1 MKNVAPTAL
10 AGYRE
15 VDARGSDDAIIIRD
29 LCKSFNGRTV
39 LDNICCT
46 IPRGQFVVL
55 LGPSGGGKSTLFRC
69 LTRLIEPDSGNITID
84 GTEITSLSRR
94 DLNLFRRK
102 IGFVFQQFNL
112 VKRFNAVDN
121 VLAARLGY
129 TSLVRVLLRCFK
141 PQDRQLALA
150 CLDSV
155 GLLQQAYQRAEKLS
169 GGQQQR
175 VAIARA
181 FAQQGNLILA
191 DEPISSLDPE
201 SSENVL
207 QILQRAARERGFSV
221 LCSLHQVDLA
231 EHYADSIVALK
242 NGRVFFNGPSKDFTP
257 DMCEE
262 LYRASKA

>member
-1 MKNVAPTAL
+1 
-10 AGYRE
+10 
-15 VDARGSDDAIIIRD
+15 
-29 LCKSFNGRTV
+29 
-39 LDNICCT
+39 
-46 IPRGQFVVL
+46 
-55 LGPSGGGKSTLFRC
+55 
-69 LTRLIEPDSGNITID
+69 
-84 GTEITSLSRR
+84 
-94 DLNLFRRK
+94 
-102 IGFVFQQFNL
+102 
-112 VKRFNAVDN
+112 
-121 VLAARLGY
+121 GY

-207 QILQRAARERGFSV
+207 QILQRAARERG
-221 LCSLHQVDLA
+221 
-231 EHYADSIVALK
+231 
-242 NGRVFFNGPSKDFTP
+242 
-257 DMCEE
+257 
-262 LYRASKA
+262 

>member
-1 MKNVAPTAL
+1 MRAVAPETL
-10 AGYRE
+10 TGSRE
-15 VDARGSDDAIIIRD
+15 VPARNSDVIVIQN

-39 LDNICCT
+39 LNNINCT
-46 IPRGQFVVL
+46 VPKGQFVVL

-69 LTRLIEPDSGNITID
+69 LTRLIEPDNGQISID
-84 GTEITSLSRR
+84 GTEITSLNLR
-94 DLNLFRRK
+94 DLNLFRRN

-112 VKRFNAVDN
+112 VKRFNAIDN
-121 VLAARLGY
+121 VLSARLGY
-129 TSLVRVLLRCFK
+129 TSLLRVLFRNFK
-141 PQDRQLALA
+141 QQDRQLALA

-155 GLLQQAYQRAEKLS
+155 GLLEQAYQRAEKLS

-181 FAQQGNLILA
+181 FAQQGDLILA

-207 QILQRAARERGFSV
+207 QILRRATRERGFSV

-231 EHYADSIVALK
+231 VKYDDSIVALK
-242 NGRVFFNGPSKDFTP
+242 NGRVFFNGPSVEFTT
-257 DMCEE
+257 DVREE
-262 LYRASKA
+262 LYRAAKV